1 VKITGDLTMPKMKTR
16 RAAAK
21 RFKAVGNGKF
31 KRKRA
36 NLRHILEKK
45 PTSAKKRALKTDYVA
60 DADLGRIK
68 AMLPYA

>member
-1 VKITGDLTMPKMKTR
+1 MPKMKTR

-21 RFKAVGNGKF
+21 RFKPVGNGKF

-45 PTSAKKRALKTDYVA
+45 PTDAKKRAGKTDYVHA
-60 DADLGRIK
+60 SDVAKVKRMI
-68 AMLPYA
+68 PYAAKN

>member
-1 VKITGDLTMPKMKTR
+1 MPKMKTK

-45 PTSAKKRALKTDYVA
+45 PTSAKKRALKTDYVDKA
-60 DADLGRIK
+60 DMGRIK
-68 AMLPYA
+68 VMLPYA

>member
-1 VKITGDLTMPKMKTR
+1 MPKMKTR

-21 RFKAVGNGKF
+21 RFSKTASGKF

-45 PTSAKKRALKTDYVA
+45 SQTMKKRAGKVDFVSQPDTARVQ
-60 DADLGRIK
+60 K
-68 AMLPYA
+68 MLPNA

>member
-1 VKITGDLTMPKMKTR
+1 MKTR

-21 RFKAVGNGKF
+21 RFTAIANGKF

-45 PTSAKKRALKTDYVA
+45 PTDAKKKAGKTAYV
-60 DADLGRIK
+60 DKSDIGRVNR
-68 AMLPYA
+68 MMPYAAKSK

>member
-1 VKITGDLTMPKMKTR
+1 MPKMKTK

-21 RFKAVGNGKF
+21 RFKAIGNGKF

-45 PTSAKKRALKTDYVA
+45 PTSAKKRAGKTDYVNKS
-60 DADLGRIK
+60 DMGRIK
-68 AMLPYA
+68 TMLPYA

>member
-1 VKITGDLTMPKMKTR
+1 MPKMKTR

-21 RFKAVGNGKF
+21 RFKATATGKF

-45 PTSAKKRALKTDYVA
+45 PNKAKKRNGKADYVHA
-60 DADLGRIK
+60 SDMSLIK
-68 AMLPYA
+68 RMLPYAL

>member
-1 VKITGDLTMPKMKTR
+1 MPKMKTR

-31 KRKRA
+31 KRKRC

-45 PTSAKKRALKTDYVA
+45 SQEQKKRAGKTDYVHAA
-60 DADLGRIK
+60 DVQKVKR
-68 AMLPYA
+68 MLPYAAKN

>member
-1 VKITGDLTMPKMKTR
+1 MPKMKTR

-36 NLRHILEKK
+36 NLRHILEKM
-45 PTSAKKRALKTDYVA
+45 PTDAKKRAGKTDYVNESDVA
-60 DADLGRIK
+60 RVK
-68 AMLPYA
+68 RMLPYAAKM